1 MELLVLFGVLFILL
15 AIGVPVAFSLLA
27 AALCCF
33 AAMGIPPIVA
43 VQRVAAGISVFA
55 LMAIPFFIFAGDLM
69 YRAGIADRLVRVADA
84 AVGRV
89 RGGLGIVDVG
99 ASMMFGA
106 VSGSAIASASAIG
119 STMVPLMRDK
129 GYPGDYAV
137 NVTVT
142 AAIVGLLIP
151 PSHNMIIYSA
161 ASGIGVSIGDLFLAG
176 IVPGLLTGAMLMLAA
191 WLVARRR
198 GLPVGRFPGWRE
210 FIRAAAYAIPG
221 LMTAV
226 IIMGGILSGFFT
238 PTESSAV
245 AVVYTVAIGALVY
258 RSLGWRG
265 TWEAAAKSVRTAS
278 MVLFIIAAATA
289 FGFALALLEVPAALA
304 SLIALMTENPLLT
317 LLIINLML
325 LALGTFMD
333 MAPLIVITTPIFLPV
348 AMGVGVDPVH
358 FGIIMMLNLGIGL
371 VTPPV
376 GSVLFVGSAVGKVP
390 VTALVRTIWPF
401 YLTLVA
407 ALLLITYVP
416 ALSLWLPQAIGQ

>member
-1 MELLVLFGVLFILL
+1 MELLTLFGVLLVLL
-15 AIGVPVAFSLLA
+15 AVGVPVAFALLGASLA
-27 AALCCF
+27 CF
-33 AAMGIPPIVA
+33 ATLGIPPIVA
-43 VQRVAAGISVFA
+43 VQRSAAGISVFT

-69 YRAGIADRLVRVADA
+69 YRAGIAERLVRVADA

-89 RGGLGIVDVG
+89 TGGLGIVNVG

-119 STMVPLMRDK
+119 STMVPMMKEK
-129 GYPGDYAV
+129 GYPGDYSI

-142 AAIVGLLIP
+142 AAVVGLLIP

-161 ASGIGVSIGDLFLAG
+161 ASGMGVSIGDLFLAG
-176 IVPGLLTGAMLMLAA
+176 VFPGLLTGFMLMLTA
-191 WLVARRR
+191 WIVARRR
-198 GLPVGRFPGWRE
+198 ALPTGRFPGWRE
-210 FIRAAAYAIPG
+210 FILATAYAIPG
-221 LMTAV
+221 LMTAL

-238 PTESSAV
+238 ATESSAV
-245 AVVYTVAIGALVY
+245 AVIYTVLVGSLVY
-258 RSLGWRG
+258 RSLGW
-265 TWEAAAKSVRTAS
+265 TAFWEAARKSVRTAS

-289 FGFALALLEVPAALA
+289 FGFAMALLEVPSQLGAL
-304 SLIALMTENPLLT
+304 IGFITDNPLLT

-376 GSVLFVGSAVGKVP
+376 GSVLFVGSAVGKLP
-390 VTALVRTIWPF
+390 VTTLIRTIWPF
-401 YLTLVA
+401 YLTLLA
-407 ALLLITYVP
+407 ALALITYVP
-416 ALSLWLPQAIGQ
+416 PLSLWLPSVFAG